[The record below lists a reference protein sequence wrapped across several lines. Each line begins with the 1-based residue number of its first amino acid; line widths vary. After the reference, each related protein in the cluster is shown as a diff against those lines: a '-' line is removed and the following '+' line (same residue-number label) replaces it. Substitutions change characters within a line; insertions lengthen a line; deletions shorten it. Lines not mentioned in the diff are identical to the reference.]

1 MQASMRPRPVVGNP
15 WLLPLVA
22 GLLGVALTFILTFQF
37 LPSRY
42 ELKEG
47 EVSRDTIKSPTQV
60 SLISQVLT
68 KQERDR
74 AELQVADVFREDQ
87 SVATEQISRAKES
100 TSRIGSIIFSPGLS
114 TEEKRGM
121 LLGLTALSLTPE
133 VATALIGVTPGIWP
147 SLESEVLRLVDS
159 SMRGRI
165 SSLDL
170 AQVRGGL
177 ESRVNPSVPA
187 NYSAAVTQLA
197 GSFIRPNI
205 ILDQEATGQAR
216 KAAREAVVP
225 VRVTLEKG
233 ETIIRDGEVVTGAH
247 REKLAA
253 AGLLNPAVRW
263 EDLAGTGLPTVI
275 LVLAM
280 ALYLYLHEGGLRSQ
294 PRRLA
299 LLGLIIA
306 ATVVAAKL
314 TIPGRDVYAFL
325 FPLAA
330 APMIIGSLIST
341 PTAILS
347 TVLLSVAVGFV
358 GATDPQQLMTVHL
371 LAGLVG
377 ALLIR
382 KAERLTTFFL
392 AGAGVA
398 AASFLGIL
406 AFRLLA
412 QDYEVSRLGLYA
424 FVSVVNGGLSSIL
437 TLGIL
442 ALFGIVFGLATPI
455 HLMELAHPN
464 QKLLRILAMEAPGT
478 YHHSLLV
485 ANLAERAAEAVG
497 ADALLLRVGAYYHDI
512 GKMVRPGFFVENQMY
527 GENIHDDLEPATS
540 ARIVAAHVEEGIKL
554 AQRHRLPRQIQDLI
568 AQHHGNRLVAYFYHR
583 ACQGGETDP
592 DSYRYPGPRPHTKEA
607 AILMLADTIE
617 AAGRSLKEH
626 SKEALES
633 LVEKAANEN
642 MSDGQLAECDLTLW
656 ELEQIKD
663 SFKAVIRG
671 AYHPRIEY
679 PAPSQLSR

>member
-1 MQASMRPRPVVGNP
+1 MKSRPLVGVP

-22 GLLGVALTFILTFQF
+22 GLLGVALTFILTIQL

-42 ELKEG
+42 QLKEG
-47 EVSRDTIKSPTQV
+47 EVSRDTIKSPTQA
-60 SLISQVLT
+60 SFISQVLT

-74 AELQVADVFREDQ
+74 AELQVVDVFREEQ
-87 SVATEQISRAKES
+87 SVATEQVSRAKEA
-100 TSRIGSIIFSPGLS
+100 TNRIGSIIFSPGLS
-114 TEEKRGM
+114 IEEKRGM
-121 LLGLTALSLTPE
+121 LLGLSGLNVTPE
-133 VATALIGVTPGIWP
+133 GAAALVGAAPGAWLSI
-147 SLESEVLRLVDS
+147 EAEVLRLVDS
-159 SMRGRI
+159 SMRARI
-165 SSLDL
+165 SSLEL
-170 AQVRGGL
+170 AAVRGGL
-177 ESRVNPSVPA
+177 ESRVSPTVPA
-187 NYSAAVTQLA
+187 SYIAAVAQMA
-197 GSFIRPNI
+197 GGFIRPNVV
-205 ILDQEATGQAR
+205 LDQEATGQAR
-216 KAAREAVVP
+216 KAAREAVAP
-225 VRVTLEKG
+225 VRVALEKG
-233 ETIIRDGEVVTGAH
+233 ETIIRDGEVVTAAH
-247 REKLAA
+247 REKLES

-275 LVLAM
+275 LVLAIT
-280 ALYLYLHEGGLRSQ
+280 LYLYIHEGGLRSQ

-299 LLGLIIA
+299 VLGLIIA
-306 ATVVAAKL
+306 VTVLAAKL

-330 APMIIGSLIST
+330 APMLIGALIST

-382 KAERLTTFFL
+382 RAERLGTFFL

-512 GKMVRPGFFVENQMY
+512 GKVVRPGFFVENQMH

-540 ARIVAAHVEEGIKL
+540 ARIVASHVEEGIKL
-554 AQRHRLPRQIQDLI
+554 AQRHRFPRQIQELI
-568 AQHHGNRLVAYFYHR
+568 AQHHGNRLVSYFYHM

-592 DSYRYPGPRPHTKEA
+592 DSYRYPGPRPHSKEA

-617 AAGRSLKEH
+617 AAARSLKEH
-626 SKEALES
+626 SNEALES
-633 LVEKAANEN
+633 LVENAVREN
-642 MSDGQLAECDLTLW
+642 MLDGQLHDCDLTLW
-656 ELEQIKD
+656 ELEQIKE

-679 PAPSQLSR
+679 PAPSQLVR